1 MKQIQ
6 AIGWAL
12 ILLAAVGLCFP
23 VTTLASTQIKQG
35 TKDVKLSKEGV
46 LVGQV
51 IDAQGKVV
59 TGKPVA
65 VHYQNS
71 LVASLTTDKNGYF
84 ALRGVRPGVYQIA
97 SVKGVCYYRVWAEG
111 TAPPK
116 AAAGALLVEGNKVI
130 RGQTNCPPVPVRCF
144 TVNPYVVGLVA
155 TAIAVP
161 VAIHNSNGHKTPVSP

>member
-6 AIGWAL
+6 AVGWAL
-12 ILLAAVGLCFP
+12 IILAAVGLCFP
-23 VTTLASTQIKQG
+23 VITLASTQIKSG

-51 IDAQGKVV
+51 IDAQGKGVA
-59 TGKPVA
+59 GKPVA

-71 LVASLTTDKNGYF
+71 LVALPTTDKNGYF
-84 ALRGVRPGVYQIA
+84 ALKGVRPGVYQIA
-97 SVKGVCYYRVWAEG
+97 SMKGISYYRVWAEG

-116 AAAGALLVEGNKVI
+116 VAAGALLVESDKVI
-130 RGQTNCPPVPVRCF
+130 RGQTNYPPVPVRYF

-161 VAIHNSNGHKTPVSP
+161 VAIHNSNGHKAPVSP